1 MTDPLFASANGARHP
16 EDRSPPVTKPNG
28 AETPPMA
35 NAVGLPRPGLR
46 RGEPVLGY
54 VTAPGSPDAT
64 GLDPSQRAIELA
76 CRRAGWRLLDVLR
89 ENGHRGT
96 ERRPVLLAALE
107 RIADGEAR
115 GLVVSH
121 ARMLGDFDHRPRDA
135 HELVPRGARRLHRA
149 RPRARHVDATGHSR
163 RHGADQAQRMA
174 SRRRG
179 RRATQRPGSRWA
191 PATARTGTVHARRRP
206 AARAELLRRLAAM
219 EDDDMSLQEMAD
231 QLNTEGV
238 PTLNGS
244 ESGGRRPSGQRCA
257 TPARHPLTSGRPRRR
272 ARRRLR
278 PGREDDPSSRD
289 PMERPRGD
297 RPASGASSRSPRW
310 GAIGTES
317 RIRRVY
323 AVRSGPEGRNREYSA
338 DAMAALL
345 ALYQR
350 ERLLFREARRYVR
363 EASARA
369 RHPRRRMR
377 APGRRLSCDLW
388 ATMPTWRGNPWHRP
402 SCTNESPQPPG

>member
-1 MTDPLFASANGARHP
+1 MTDPLFASGNGARHP

-64 GLDPSQRAIELA
+64 CLDPSQRAIELA

-121 ARMLGDFDHRPRDA
+121 ARMLGDSIIDLATLMSWFREARAVFIALDLGLDTSTPQGTRVAMALIRLSGWHRNRA
-135 HELVPRGARRLHRA
+135 VHERHNGLADLRTRNGSH
-149 RPRARHVDATGHSR
+149 RHV
-163 RHGADQAQRMA
+163 
-174 SRRRG
+174 
-179 RRATQRPGSRWA
+179 
-191 PATARTGTVHARRRP
+191 PAVDRS
-206 AARAELLRRLAAM
+206 RAELLRRLAAM

-238 PTLNGS
+238 STLNGS
-244 ESGGRRPSGQRCA
+244 DIWWPSGVRTALRYARA
-257 TPARHPLTSGRPRRR
+257 TSATSVAR
-272 ARRRLR
+272 
-278 PGREDDPSSRD
+278 DDGLPS
-289 PMERPRGD
+289 
-297 RPASGASSRSPRW
+297 
-310 GAIGTES
+310 
-317 RIRRVY
+317 
-323 AVRSGPEGRNREYSA
+323 
-338 DAMAALL
+338 L
-345 ALYQR
+345 
-350 ERLLFREARRYVR
+350 EARTQR
-363 EASARA
+363 
-369 RHPRRRMR
+369 
-377 APGRRLSCDLW
+377 
-388 ATMPTWRGNPWHRP
+388 
-402 SCTNESPQPPG
+402 